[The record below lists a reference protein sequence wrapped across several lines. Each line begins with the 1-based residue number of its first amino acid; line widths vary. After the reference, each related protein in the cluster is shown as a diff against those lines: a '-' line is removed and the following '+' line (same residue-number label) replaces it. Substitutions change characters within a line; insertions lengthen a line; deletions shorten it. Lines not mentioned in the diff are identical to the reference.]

1 MGNGREWGSSRQTR
15 LWRECS
21 SIPVTVAY
29 VISMRANYMR
39 PTRAIGMIAAPFL
52 PAPSALSN
60 VSNEVVL
67 MSTAAPTNSFLLES
81 AKKQLGFKPTALVS
95 LNDVDNIAPHQR
107 YLSEQLVLM
116 NSLPPFNPFNPSS
129 CH

>member
-1 MGNGREWGSSRQTR
+1 
-15 LWRECS
+15 
-21 SIPVTVAY
+21 
-29 VISMRANYMR
+29 
-39 PTRAIGMIAAPFL
+39 
-52 PAPSALSN
+52 
-60 VSNEVVL
+60 
-67 MSTAAPTNSFLLES
+67 MSTATPTNSFLLES

-116 NSLPPFNPFNPSS
+116 KSLPPFNPFNPSA